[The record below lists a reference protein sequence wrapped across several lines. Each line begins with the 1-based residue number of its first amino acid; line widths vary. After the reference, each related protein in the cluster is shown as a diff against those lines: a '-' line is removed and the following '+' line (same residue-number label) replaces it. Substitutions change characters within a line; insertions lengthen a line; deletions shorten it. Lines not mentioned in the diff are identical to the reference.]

1 MIPHKT
7 RNVAK
12 GRWFYSFCPTML
24 YCDDEPFAV
33 VTLDGG
39 KALPPNKAKQLVDQ
53 LDRGDHEP
61 VAKAYVLREP
71 TGHLNGNFRGI
82 SEEDVLRRARDYIA
96 ETHGWYRT
104 HGDAAVAR
112 AKRAGWS
119 AELRPIP

>member
-1 MIPHKT
+1 MSPDKT

-12 GRWFYSFCPTML
+12 GRWLYSFYLTTL
-24 YCDDEPFAV
+24 YRDGEPFAV
-33 VTLDGG
+33 VTPDGDSALSLDR
-39 KALPPNKAKQLVDQ
+39 AEQLVDQ
-53 LDRGDHEP
+53 LDRGDRGP
-61 VAKAYVLREP
+61 AAKAYVLREP

-104 HGDAAVAR
+104 RGDAVVAR

-119 AELRPIP
+119 AELRPTP